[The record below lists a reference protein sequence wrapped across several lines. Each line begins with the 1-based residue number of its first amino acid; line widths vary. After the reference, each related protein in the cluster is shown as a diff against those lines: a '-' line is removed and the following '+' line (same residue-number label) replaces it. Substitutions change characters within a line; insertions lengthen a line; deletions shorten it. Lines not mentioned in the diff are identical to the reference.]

1 VEGSP
6 TPLPISLHRT
16 WCTLALAPFGRC
28 IFPLVLVC
36 VRATPNE
43 QRAYRLWSVLCGHV
57 YKNTIYISVAA
68 KRSTDHFSSLDSSF
82 DNKVRAAKSKNQKI

>member
-1 VEGSP
+1 MEGSP

-16 WCTLALAPFGRC
+16 WGTLALALFGRC

-57 YKNTIYISVAA
+57 YKKYNIHICGGQE
-68 KRSTDHFSSLDSSF
+68 KQDHFSSLDSSF